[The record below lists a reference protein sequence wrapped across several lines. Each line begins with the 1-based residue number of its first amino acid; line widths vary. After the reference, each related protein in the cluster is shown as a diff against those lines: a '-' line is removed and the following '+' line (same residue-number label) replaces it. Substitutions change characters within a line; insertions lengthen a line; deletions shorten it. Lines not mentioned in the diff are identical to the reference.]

1 VDVRFPDTCQ
11 DRESMNTKG
20 GAMKRLARIAIPLAT
35 FAALVLSAGAG
46 FRWL

>member
-1 VDVRFPDTCQ
+1 M
-11 DRESMNTKG
+11 STKG